1 MVMASA
7 VALPLQQLVL
17 CSPLMFQYKESFFW
31 GDGVALALVLSGFG
45 VYHQCSREGRASRGV
60 TNDSKESDVVAR
72 RSSRGPTL
80 SARKRKKAELQAAQ
94 DDLRERRQSLR
105 SGARNGAGGN
115 RAKMRSLLRC
125 DQCEHLDSGVCD
137 TCRALFA
144 SDKWVEMDPEW
155 RERRDRDAQS
165 S

>member
-1 MVMASA
+1 M
-7 VALPLQQLVL
+7 
-17 CSPLMFQYKESFFW
+17 
-31 GDGVALALVLSGFG
+31 
-45 VYHQCSREGRASRGV
+45 YHQCSREGRASRGV

-105 SGARNGAGGN
+105 SGAIASNGAGGS

-155 RERRDRDAQS
+155 RDRRDRDAQTS
-165 S
+165 